1 MKSLSHNALRLRIS
15 CLATSALF
23 REACQGSRKHRCG
36 GCGRGG
42 RGYEEQVVGHRS
54 TIISGAEKVEIKAQ
68 CNETGTSKSA
78 MRASYD
84 AATLP

>member
-1 MKSLSHNALRLRIS
+1 MPCDSEFRALPLPPSFARP
-15 CLATSALF
+15 A
-23 REACQGSRKHRCG
+23 
-36 GCGRGG
+36 RGHANTVV
-42 RGYEEQVVGHRS
+42 EVVGGGGGDMKNKWLVTEARH
-54 TIISGAEKVEIKAQ
+54 IAGAEKVEIKAQ

>member
-1 MKSLSHNALRLRIS
+1 MVELLVQLKNPNSTKD
-15 CLATSALF
+15 TSQVMVLE
-23 REACQGSRKHRCG
+23 EAPQCTFFDWQVVG
-36 GCGRGG
+36 GRGG
-42 RGYEEQVVGHRS
+42 DMKNKWLVTEARH
-54 TIISGAEKVEIKAQ
+54 ISGAEKVEIKAQ